1 MHGST
6 NEGVETT
13 GESLCNLRVSVFPTL
28 RGSGSLRNLRVS
40 VFPTLRGS
48 ESIHPHHSHP
58 HPHRSPKSVS
68 SLAFIGERGS
78 NNSIVGVVDD
88 DSARKTSPDNF
99 VGVVDDDPA
108 RKYRRVMIHQ

>member
-28 RGSGSLRNLRVS
+28 RE
-40 VFPTLRGS
+40 S
-48 ESIHPHHSHP
+48 ESMHPHHSHP
-58 HPHRSPKSVS
+58 HRSPESVS

-99 VGVVDDDPA
+99 VGVVDDDSA
-108 RKYRRVMIHQ
+108 RKYRRIIIHQ